1 MRGWLT
7 TAEAARLLRALH
19 ARDERYSSF
28 SAQLV
33 RLQIRSGR
41 LRAEWHGGSLVLAR
55 KDVRAF
61 RLPKRGR
68 PRKR

>member
-7 TAEAARLLRALH
+7 TRQAAELLGL
-19 ARDERYSSF
+19 DVQVIRYH
-28 SAQLV
+28 
-33 RLQIRSGR
+33 IRSGR
-41 LRAEWHGGSLVLAR
+41 LAAQRHGNSLVLAR

-61 RLPKRGR
+61 RLPRRGR